1 MIKWGGLLVKLF
13 GLSII
18 AGLPLMKI
26 VLASIAKGVLI
37 PLGLTIVELVAGSS
51 IQKYIRF
58 RNKNINSFKRRNGEY
73 YQSY

>member
-1 MIKWGGLLVKLF
+1 
-13 GLSII
+13 
-18 AGLPLMKI
+18 MKI
-26 VLASIAKGVLI
+26 VLASIAKGALI